1 MATMLSTASRRLGR
15 YELVSYL
22 GSGGMSDVYVALH
35 TGLRKRV
42 ALKLLRPAL
51 RSDRDATARF
61 LREGECAARVRH
73 PNVVDLSDLGVDNGV
88 PYLVM
93 ELLDGE
99 TLAQRLSRE
108 GPLDVATAIDIVLPI
123 LDAVAAVH

>member
-1 MATMLSTASRRLGR
+1 
-15 YELVSYL
+15 
-22 GSGGMSDVYVALH
+22 MSDVYVALH

-42 ALKLLRPAL
+42 AIKLLRPSL
-51 RSDRDATARF
+51 RSDREACARF

-73 PNVVDLSDLGVDNGV
+73 PNVVDVNDMGVDSGV

-99 TLAQRLSRE
+99 TLAQRLQRE
-108 GPLDVATAIDIVLPI
+108 GRLEVEAALDL
-123 LDAVAAVH
+123 LL